1 MWRSGADT
9 PPSYQAA
16 SVLLDILHLA
26 PTPLDPLRQRRLH
39 ERVELPVEHVGGAR
53 RLDAGAQGLDEL
65 VGLEDVGADL
75 VAPADVGL
83 RRRLGTRLLLAALE
97 LGLVEAGAQHVPGR
111 RPVLVLRALLL
122 AGDDDAGRQM
132 GDAHRRIGGVDVL
145 AAGAGRAVGI
155 DAAVR
160 LLDLYVDLVV
170 DDGVDPDRGEARVPA
185 RVRVEGRDA
194 HDPVH
199 A

>member
-1 MWRSGADT
+1 MCRSEPYT
-9 PPSYQAA
+9 HPSYQAA

-53 RLDAGAQGLDEL
+53 RLDAGAQVLDEL

-97 LGLVEAGAQHVPGR
+97 LGLVEAGAPHVSRRRPGLLVRAPPLGGARQGR
-111 RPVLVLRALLL
+111 RAKGGGPPPNR
-122 AGDDDAGRQM
+122 G
-132 GDAHRRIGGVDVL
+132 GGVL
-145 AAGAGRAVGI
+145 G
-155 DAAVR
+155 
-160 LLDLYVDLVV
+160 
-170 DDGVDPDRGEARVPA
+170 
-185 RVRVEGRDA
+185 
-194 HDPVH
+194 
-199 A
+199 